1 MNYLKHE
8 RTFESARRINGSTFA
23 ICTPMPSASDDDDGG
38 TNDNASD
45 GGEEKGNDIEKLL
58 QNRSCVSATSSRQ
71 IMIVDLEQIRL
82 V

>member
-1 MNYLKHE
+1 
-8 RTFESARRINGSTFA
+8 
-23 ICTPMPSASDDDDGG
+23 MPSASDDDDGG

-58 QNRSCVSATSSRQ
+58 QKRSCVSATSSRQ
-71 IMIVDLEQIRL
+71 VMIVDLEQIRL